1 MMRRHRRGQHFD
13 SHANIIVTNAKL
25 QAKESPPHAP
35 NVSLRQKNV
44 CLGAKQKHLN
54 LLWDS
59 MKDVTQAMTA
69 DSTRKSSALRLRKQI
84 LLGLCVLLCS
94 FPCRSQQASGI
105 GTGTSLLPD
114 SQSTEAFTLAQQT
127 DQQRPGS
134 ISGTVVDQSGARITG
149 ALVRLVREDKLPGA
163 ECLSDDNG
171 QFSFSNVAP
180 GPFHLTITSEGLTPQ
195 EFSGDLHPGVT
206 YVTPL
211 IRLIIATQVT
221 EVRVGFTREELAD
234 AQIKDQEKQRVLGF
248 IPNFYVSYV
257 PDAAPLAPRHKFALA
272 WKSATDPVTFAAVGV
287 VAGFDQAGDRWGAY
301 GQGAQGYAKRFA
313 ASYGDVFAGTFI
325 GSAILPSVL
334 KQDPR
339 YFYKGRGSKRSRILY
354 ALANSVIC
362 KGDNGHWQPN
372 YSSIAGNLAAGG
384 ISNLYYPANDR
395 NAIGT
400 VVTTALIRL
409 GETAVAN
416 IFQEF
421 VAPKMTPNRPG
432 RGSGQP

>member
-1 MMRRHRRGQHFD
+1 
-13 SHANIIVTNAKL
+13 
-25 QAKESPPHAP
+25 
-35 NVSLRQKNV
+35 
-44 CLGAKQKHLN
+44 
-54 LLWDS
+54 
-59 MKDVTQAMTA
+59 MKSVTQAMTV
-69 DSTRKSSALRLRKQI
+69 DSTRKSPSFRLGRQI

-94 FPCRSQQASGI
+94 SPCRPQQAPAL
-105 GTGTSLLPD
+105 GTEKSVLPD
-114 SQSTEAFTLAQQT
+114 SQRTVVSPSWQQP

-134 ISGTVVDQSGARITG
+134 IHGTVIDQSGARITG
-149 ALVRLVREDKLPGA
+149 ASVKLVREGELP
-163 ECLSDDNG
+163 ETEVLSGENG
-171 QFSFSNVAP
+171 EFSFSNVAP

-195 EFSGDLHPGVT
+195 DFSGNMHPGEV

-211 IRLIIATQVT
+211 IRLIVATQVT
-221 EVRVGFTREELAD
+221 EVRVGLTPDELAD
-234 AQIKDQEKQRVLGF
+234 AQIKDQEKQRVFGF

-257 PDAAPLAPRHKFALA
+257 PDAASLAPRHKFALA

-301 GQGAQGYAKRFA
+301 GQGTRGYARRFG

-339 YFYKGRGSKRSRILY
+339 YFYKGRGSKRSRIFY

-395 NAIGT
+395 NGIGT
-400 VVTTALIRL
+400 VVSTALIRL

-421 VAPKMTPNRPG
+421 FAPKMTPNLPS

>member
-1 MMRRHRRGQHFD
+1 
-13 SHANIIVTNAKL
+13 
-25 QAKESPPHAP
+25 
-35 NVSLRQKNV
+35 
-44 CLGAKQKHLN
+44 
-54 LLWDS
+54 
-59 MKDVTQAMTA
+59 MTGDA
-69 DSTRKSSALRLRKQI
+69 TRKSLSLRLGTLI
-84 LLGLCVLLCS
+84 FAGLLLLLCGI
-94 FPCRSQQASGI
+94 PCRPQQATGAVAAGSVSSDRHSA
-105 GTGTSLLPD
+105 GTFPFAPS
-114 SQSTEAFTLAQQT
+114 S
-127 DQQRPGS
+127 DQQQAGS
-134 ISGTVVDQSGARITG
+134 ITGTVVDQTGARITG
-149 ALVRLVREDKLPGA
+149 AAVKLVREG
-163 ECLSDDNG
+163 ESSGTEVLSDENG
-171 QFSFSNVAP
+171 QFFFFNIAP
-180 GPFHLTITSEGLTPQ
+180 GSFHLSITSEGLAAQ
-195 EFSGDLHPGVT
+195 EFSGDLHPGEA

-211 IRLIIATQVT
+211 IRLIIAPQVT
-221 EVRVGFTREELAD
+221 EVRVALSTEELAD
-234 AQIKDQEKQRVLGF
+234 AQIKDQEKQRVFGF

-301 GQGAQGYAKRFA
+301 GQGAQGYAKRFG

-395 NAIGT
+395 NGIGT

-409 GETAVAN
+409 GETAIAN

-421 VAPKMTPNRPG
+421 VAPKMTPNLPS

>member
-1 MMRRHRRGQHFD
+1 
-13 SHANIIVTNAKL
+13 
-25 QAKESPPHAP
+25 
-35 NVSLRQKNV
+35 
-44 CLGAKQKHLN
+44 
-54 LLWDS
+54 
-59 MKDVTQAMTA
+59 MKGVTQAMTV
-69 DSTRKSSALRLRKQI
+69 DSTGKCLALRLGRQI

-94 FPCRSQQASGI
+94 SPCRSQQTPAI
-105 GTGTSLLPD
+105 DTEKNALPD
-114 SQSTEAFTLAQQT
+114 SQSTEVSASWQQT
-127 DQQRPGS
+127 DRQRPGT
-134 ISGTVVDQSGARITG
+134 IGGTVVDQSGARITG
-149 ALVRLVREDKLPGA
+149 AVVKLVREGELSGA
-163 ECLSDDNG
+163 EVLSDDNG

-180 GPFHLTITSEGLTPQ
+180 GPFHLTIASEGLTPQ
-195 EFSGDLHPGVT
+195 EFSGNMHPGEA

-211 IRLIIATQVT
+211 IRLIVATQVT
-221 EVRVGFTREELAD
+221 EVHVGLTRNELAD
-234 AQIKDQEKQRVLGF
+234 AQIKDQEKQRVFGF

-257 PDAAPLAPRHKFALA
+257 PDAAPLAPKHKFALA

-301 GQGAQGYAKRFA
+301 GQGAQGYAKRFG

-395 NAIGT
+395 NGLGT

-421 VAPKMTPNRPG
+421 VVPKMTPNLPS

>member
-1 MMRRHRRGQHFD
+1 
-13 SHANIIVTNAKL
+13 
-25 QAKESPPHAP
+25 
-35 NVSLRQKNV
+35 
-44 CLGAKQKHLN
+44 
-54 LLWDS
+54 
-59 MKDVTQAMTA
+59 MKGVTQAMTVDFA
-69 DSTRKSSALRLRKQI
+69 RKSSALRPGTLI
-84 LLGLCVLLCS
+84 LLGMSALLCAL
-94 FPCRSQQASGI
+94 PCRPQQSPVIDTTNSALTDTESAAAFA
-105 GTGTSLLPD
+105 LAP
-114 SQSTEAFTLAQQT
+114 QS
-127 DQQRPGS
+127 DQQQSGS

-149 ALVRLVREDKLPGA
+149 ALVKLAREGELQA
-163 ECLSDDNG
+163 VEVLSDENG

-180 GPFHLTITSEGLTPQ
+180 GPFHLTIASEGLTPQ
-195 EFSGDLHPGVT
+195 EFSGNLHPGVA
-206 YVTPL
+206 YVAPL

-301 GQGAQGYAKRFA
+301 GQGAQGYAKRFG

-395 NAIGT
+395 NGIGT
-400 VVTTALIRL
+400 VVSTALIRL

-432 RGSGQP
+432 RGTGQP

>member
-1 MMRRHRRGQHFD
+1 
-13 SHANIIVTNAKL
+13 L
-25 QAKESPPHAP
+25 P
-35 NVSLRQKNV
+35 
-44 CLGAKQKHLN
+44 KQN
-54 LLWDS
+54 
-59 MKDVTQAMTA
+59 
-69 DSTRKSSALRLRKQI
+69 
-84 LLGLCVLLCS
+84 
-94 FPCRSQQASGI
+94 
-105 GTGTSLLPD
+105 
-114 SQSTEAFTLAQQT
+114 TEASTYWQQT
-127 DQQRPGS
+127 DQQQSGS

-149 ALVRLVREDKLPGA
+149 ALVKLVREGELSGA
-163 ECLSDDNG
+163 EVLSDDNG

-180 GPFHLTITSEGLTPQ
+180 GPFRLTITSEGLTPQ
-195 EFSGDLHPGVT
+195 EFSGNMHPGEA

-221 EVRVGFTREELAD
+221 EVHVGLTREELAD
-234 AQIKDQEKQRVLGF
+234 AQIKDQEKQRVFGF

-257 PDAAPLAPRHKFALA
+257 PDAAPLTPKHKFGLA

-301 GQGAQGYAKRFA
+301 GQGAQGYAKRFG

-362 KGDNGHWQPN
+362 KGDNGRWQPN
-372 YSSIAGNLAAGG
+372 YSSVAGNLAAGG

-395 NAIGT
+395 NGIGT
-400 VVTTALIRL
+400 VVTTAMIRL

-421 VAPKMTPNRPG
+421 FVPKMTPNLPS

>member
-1 MMRRHRRGQHFD
+1 
-13 SHANIIVTNAKL
+13 
-25 QAKESPPHAP
+25 
-35 NVSLRQKNV
+35 
-44 CLGAKQKHLN
+44 
-54 LLWDS
+54 
-59 MKDVTQAMTA
+59 MTV
-69 DSTRKSSALRLRKQI
+69 DSTRKSSAFHPGPVI
-84 LLGLCVLLCS
+84 VLGLCVLLCG
-94 FPCRSQQASGI
+94 FPCKSQQSGVSDTPI
-105 GTGTSLLPD
+105 SVLSNPQRTAAL
-114 SQSTEAFTLAQQT
+114 TLAPQT
-127 DQQRPGS
+127 DQQPSGS
-134 ISGTVVDQSGARITG
+134 ITGTVVDQSGARITG
-149 ALVRLVREDKLPGA
+149 ALVKLVREG
-163 ECLSDDNG
+163 ESSGIEVLSDENG
-171 QFSFSNVAP
+171 EFFFFNVAP
-180 GPFHLTITSEGLTPQ
+180 GPFRLTITSDGLSTQ
-195 EFSGDLHPGVT
+195 EFPGNLHPGGA

-221 EVRVGFTREELAD
+221 EVRVALTPDELAD
-234 AQIKDQEKQRVLGF
+234 VQVKDQEKQRVLGF

-301 GQGAQGYAKRFA
+301 GQGAQGYARRFG

-325 GSAILPSVL
+325 GSAILPSLL

-362 KGDNGHWQPN
+362 KGDNKRWQPN

-384 ISNLYYPANDR
+384 ISNLYYPPNDR
-395 NAIGT
+395 NAMGT

-421 VAPKMTPNRPG
+421 VAPKMTPNAQSRA
-432 RGSGQP
+432 SGQP

>member
-1 MMRRHRRGQHFD
+1 M
-13 SHANIIVTNAKL
+13 
-25 QAKESPPHAP
+25 
-35 NVSLRQKNV
+35 
-44 CLGAKQKHLN
+44 
-54 LLWDS
+54 WDS
-59 MKDVTQAMTA
+59 IKDVTQPMTV
-69 DSTRKSSALRLRKQI
+69 DSTRVSAALRFGKRISLC
-84 LLGLCVLLCS
+84 LCVLLFS
-94 FPCRSQQASGI
+94 FPCRSQQAPAI
-105 GTGTSLLPD
+105 GAEKSVLPD
-114 SQSTEAFTLAQQT
+114 SQSIEAFPSWQQT
-127 DQQRPGS
+127 DQQRFGT

-149 ALVRLVREDKLPGA
+149 ALIKLVRQDELPGA
-163 ECLSDDNG
+163 EVLSDENG

-180 GPFHLTITSEGLTPQ
+180 GPFHLTIMSEGLAPQ
-195 EFSGDLHPGVT
+195 EFSGNMHPGEA

-211 IRLIIATQVT
+211 IRLIVATQVT
-221 EVRVGFTREELAD
+221 EVHVGLTREELAD
-234 AQIKDQEKQRVLGF
+234 AQIKDQEKQRVFGF

-257 PDAAPLAPRHKFALA
+257 PGAAPLAPRHKFALA

-301 GQGAQGYAKRFA
+301 GQGTRGYAKRFG

-339 YFYKGRGSKRSRILY
+339 YFYKGRGSKRSRVLY

-362 KGDNGHWQPN
+362 KSDSGHWQPN

-395 NAIGT
+395 NGIGT

-421 VAPKMTPNRPG
+421 VAPKMTPNLPS
-432 RGSGQP
+432 RGAGQP

>member
-1 MMRRHRRGQHFD
+1 
-13 SHANIIVTNAKL
+13 
-25 QAKESPPHAP
+25 
-35 NVSLRQKNV
+35 
-44 CLGAKQKHLN
+44 
-54 LLWDS
+54 
-59 MKDVTQAMTA
+59 MKGVTQAMTV
-69 DSTRKSSALRLRKQI
+69 DSTRKSSVLRPGTLI
-84 LLGLCVLLCS
+84 LLGMAALLCAL
-94 FPCRSQQASGI
+94 PCRSQQSPVVDTTNSALTDTQSAASFA
-105 GTGTSLLPD
+105 LAL
-114 SQSTEAFTLAQQT
+114 QS
-127 DQQRPGS
+127 DQQQSGS

-149 ALVRLVREDKLPGA
+149 ALVKLAREDELQA
-163 ECLSDDNG
+163 VEVFSDDNG

-195 EFSGDLHPGVT
+195 EFSGNLHPGVA

-287 VAGFDQAGDRWGAY
+287 VAGFNQAGDRWGAY
-301 GQGAQGYAKRFA
+301 GQGARGYAKRFG

-339 YFYKGRGSKRSRILY
+339 YFYKGRGSKPSRILY

-395 NAIGT
+395 NGIGT

-432 RGSGQP
+432 RGTGQP

>member
-1 MMRRHRRGQHFD
+1 M
-13 SHANIIVTNAKL
+13 SA
-25 QAKESPPHAP
+25 E
-35 NVSLRQKNV
+35 
-44 CLGAKQKHLN
+44 
-54 LLWDS
+54 
-59 MKDVTQAMTA
+59 
-69 DSTRKSSALRLRKQI
+69 STRKGFSFRPVTFILAGLLALVW
-84 LLGLCVLLCS
+84 G
-94 FPCRSQQASGI
+94 FPCRSQQIPAA
-105 GTGTSLLPD
+105 GTANPVFSDPQNAATLP
-114 SQSTEAFTLAQQT
+114 TAPVA
-127 DQQRPGS
+127 DQQQPGT
-134 ISGTVVDQSGARITG
+134 ITGTVVDQTGARITG
-149 ALVRLVREDKLPGA
+149 ASVKLVREGETFGIEVLTD
-163 ECLSDDNG
+163 ENG
-171 QFSFSNVAP
+171 RFLFPNVAP
-180 GPFHLTITSEGLTPQ
+180 GPFHLSIGSEGLAAQ
-195 EFSGDLHPGVT
+195 EFSGNIHPGEA

-221 EVRVGFTREELAD
+221 EVRVALSPEQIAD
-234 AQIKDQEKQRVLGF
+234 AQVKDQEKQRVFGF

-257 PDAAPLAPRHKFALA
+257 PDAAALAPRHKFSLA

-301 GQGAQGYAKRFA
+301 GQGTRGYARRFG

-325 GSAILPSVL
+325 GSAILPTVL

-339 YFYKGRGSKRSRILY
+339 YFYKGRGSKRSRIFY

-362 KGDNGHWQPN
+362 KGDNGRWQPN

-395 NAIGT
+395 NGIGT

-421 VAPKMTPNRPG
+421 VASKMTPNLPS

>member
-1 MMRRHRRGQHFD
+1 M
-13 SHANIIVTNAKL
+13 SV
-25 QAKESPPHAP
+25 
-35 NVSLRQKNV
+35 
-44 CLGAKQKHLN
+44 
-54 LLWDS
+54 
-59 MKDVTQAMTA
+59 
-69 DSTRKSSALRLRKQI
+69 DSTRKSLAFRPKPLI
-84 LLGLCVLLCS
+84 LVSLSVLLYGS
-94 FPCRSQQASGI
+94 PCRSQQASAVD
-105 GTGTSLLPD
+105 TRKSELPD
-114 SQSTEAFTLAQQT
+114 SQNIKAFLLTQQA
-127 DQQRPGS
+127 DHQPSGS

-149 ALVRLVREDKLPGA
+149 ALVKLMGEGESSGA
-163 ECLSDDNG
+163 EVLSDENG

-180 GPFHLTITSEGLTPQ
+180 GPFHLTFTSESLASQ
-195 EFSGDLHPGVT
+195 EFSGNMHPGEA

-221 EVRVGFTREELAD
+221 EVRVGLTPNELAD
-234 AQIKDQEKQRVLGF
+234 AQVKDQEKQRVFGF

-257 PDAAPLAPRHKFALA
+257 PDAAPLSPRHKFGLA

-301 GQGAQGYAKRFA
+301 GQGARGYARRFG
-313 ASYGDVFAGTFI
+313 ASYGDVFTGTFI
-325 GSAILPSVL
+325 GSAILPTVL

-362 KGDNGHWQPN
+362 KGDNKRWQPN

-395 NAIGT
+395 NGIGT

-421 VAPKMTPNRPG
+421 VAPKMTPNLPS

>member
-1 MMRRHRRGQHFD
+1 MWVG
-13 SHANIIVTNAKL
+13 
-25 QAKESPPHAP
+25 
-35 NVSLRQKNV
+35 
-44 CLGAKQKHLN
+44 
-54 LLWDS
+54 
-59 MKDVTQAMTA
+59 
-69 DSTRKSSALRLRKQI
+69 STRERLAFRAGTLILFGLSALFCAL
-84 LLGLCVLLCS
+84 
-94 FPCRSQQASGI
+94 PCLSQQAPTI
-105 GTGTSLLPD
+105 GREKSEIFD
-114 SQSTEAFTLAQQT
+114 SQGAEGFTLGQQA
-127 DQQRPGS
+127 DQQQSGS

-149 ALVRLVREDKLPGA
+149 ATVKLVLEGQSSSTEVF
-163 ECLSDDNG
+163 SDENG
-171 QFSFSNVAP
+171 QFFFFNVVP
-180 GPFHLTITSEGLTPQ
+180 GPFHLAITAEGLAAQ
-195 EFSGDLHPGVT
+195 EFSGNMHPGEA

-221 EVRVGFTREELAD
+221 EVRVALTPDEVAD
-234 AQIKDQEKQRVLGF
+234 AQVKDQEKQRVLGF

-301 GQGAQGYAKRFA
+301 GQGAKGYARRFG

-325 GSAILPSVL
+325 GSAILPTVL

-339 YFYKGRGSKRSRILY
+339 YFYKGRGSKGSRILY

-362 KGDNGHWQPN
+362 KGDNGRWQPN

-395 NAIGT
+395 NGIGT
-400 VVTTALIRL
+400 VVGTALIRL

-421 VAPKMTPNRPG
+421 VAPKMTPSLSS
-432 RGSGQP
+432 RGAGQP

>member
-1 MMRRHRRGQHFD
+1 M
-13 SHANIIVTNAKL
+13 NAGTT
-25 QAKESPPHAP
+25 S
-35 NVSLRQKNV
+35 
-44 CLGAKQKHLN
+44 
-54 LLWDS
+54 
-59 MKDVTQAMTA
+59 
-69 DSTRKSSALRLRKQI
+69 KSFAFRAGTLS
-84 LLGLCVLLCS
+84 LLGLSVLLCS
-94 FPCRSQQASGI
+94 IPCQSEQTPAFN
-105 GTGTSLLPD
+105 TNKNELPD
-114 SQSTEAFTLAQQT
+114 SQNAVASTLTQQA
-127 DQQRPGS
+127 DQRLSGS
-134 ISGTVVDQSGARITG
+134 INGTVVDQTGARIAG
-149 ALVRLVREDKLPGA
+149 ASVKLVLEGESSGTEVF
-163 ECLSDDNG
+163 SDENG
-171 QFSFSNVAP
+171 QFFFFNVAP
-180 GPFHLTITSEGLTPQ
+180 GPFRLAVTSEGLTAQ
-195 EFSGDLHPGVT
+195 EFSGNLHPGEA

-211 IRLIIATQVT
+211 FRLIIATQVT
-221 EVRVGFTREELAD
+221 EVRVRLTPEEVAD
-234 AQIKDQEKQRVLGF
+234 AQVKDQEKQRVFGF

-301 GQGAQGYAKRFA
+301 GQGARGYARRFG

-325 GSAILPSVL
+325 GSAVLPTVL

-339 YFYKGRGSKRSRILY
+339 YFYKGRGSKRSRIFY

-362 KGDNGHWQPN
+362 KGDNGRWQPN

-395 NAIGT
+395 NGIGT

-421 VAPKMTPNRPG
+421 VAPKVTPNMPG
-432 RGSGQP
+432 SAAGQP